1 MRKIGIFGGTFDPI
15 HYGHLRT
22 ALEILD
28 ALALDT
34 MLFIPAG
41 QPPHRRAPRASA
53 ELRLAMVQAAVAGE
67 ARFQVD
73 DRELKRSGP
82 SYMVDT
88 LAELKRQHA
97 GSALVLVLGTDA
109 FLGLPG
115 WERWREIFDQAHVT
129 VAHRPGWWLQA
140 EGELA
145 ALLAERF
152 EADTRKALE
161 RPAGHILLR
170 PVTQLEISSTRIREE
185 AAAGRELRYLVPDA
199 VRDLILDS
207 ACYRKES

>member
-15 HYGHLRT
+15 HYGHLRP

-28 ALALDT
+28 ALSLDT

-41 QPPHRRAPRASA
+41 QPPHRRAPRAGA
-53 ELRLAMVQAAVAGE
+53 ELRLAMVRAAVAGE

-88 LAELKRQHA
+88 LAELKRAHPDA
-97 GSALVLVLGTDA
+97 ALVLVLGTDA

-115 WERWREIFDQAHVT
+115 WERWREIFDHAHVT

-152 EADTRKALE
+152 EADIHKALE
-161 RPAGHILLR
+161 RPAGNILLR

-185 AAAGRELRYLVPDA
+185 AAARRELRYLVPDA
-199 VRDLILDS
+199 VRELILNS

>member
-15 HYGHLRT
+15 HYGHLRP

-28 ALALDT
+28 ALSLDS

-53 ELRLAMVQAAVAGE
+53 ELRLAMVQAAVRGE
-67 ARFQVD
+67 PCFQVD
-73 DRELKRSGP
+73 ERELKRSGP

-88 LAELKRQHA
+88 LAELKREHA
-97 GSALVLVLGTDA
+97 DDVLVLVLGTDA

-115 WERWREIFDQAHVT
+115 WERWREIFALTHVA

-140 EGELA
+140 EGELD
-145 ALLAERF
+145 ALLAERYVADAR
-152 EADTRKALE
+152 EALKQ
-161 RPAGHILLR
+161 PAGSILLR

-199 VRDLILDS
+199 VRELILNS
-207 ACYRKES
+207 SCYRKEP

>member
-15 HYGHLRT
+15 HYGHLRP

-28 ALALDT
+28 AFSLDS

-53 ELRLAMVQAAVAGE
+53 EQRLAMVRAAVQGE
-67 ARFQVD
+67 PHFQVD
-73 DRELKRSGP
+73 ERELKRSGP
-82 SYMVDT
+82 SYMADT
-88 LAELKRQHA
+88 LLELQREYSGA
-97 GSALVLVLGTDA
+97 ALVLVLGTDA

-115 WERWREIFDQAHVT
+115 WERWREVFDYAHVA

-145 ALLAERF
+145 SLLAERF
-152 EADTRKALE
+152 DANPRRALE
-161 RPAGHILLR
+161 RPAGSILLR

-199 VRDLILDS
+199 VRELIIKS